1 MVAKMLAEMS
11 NTGNNNID
19 NKNSGANTDG
29 QSGTGNN
36 EDNNSNNN
44 NNNNEKGGWVK
55 AAKV

>member
-1 MVAKMLAEMS
+1 MLAEMS

-44 NNNNEKGGWVK
+44 NNNNEKGG
-55 AAKV
+55 